1 MPALLILAVISWLFG
16 SGKPRS
22 QEDAPPIFTALEV
35 RPRRRWS
42 SFFCSIAAHTA
53 CITLLFLSSDLFGT
67 SDDDFHPREAT
78 KHALVIRLP
87 NHLDLASAP
96 PDRKVT
102 ADLKKPTPPV
112 AIRRKDLRKYA
123 EEGAQAKLTQPP
135 AVNEIRPEPNL
146 FSSITPL
153 PEPPKVEPKKFEL
166 PDIPVKNTARQ
177 TILQAEM
184 PPVVPVQI
192 DKKLPQLAFW
202 DAEASKPPDQPIVP
216 GNRKLRIEAPRLAS
230 TPLLE
235 APNLELKTSDLKMA
249 SAPVPASAALTLPP
263 ATTMPLRMLQPGK
276 DAKGPT
282 SIDPFTG
289 EPVNLIALSAD
300 PAPLTD
306 ALKALLIPAGNQM
319 SRLPGAT
326 PFFGFPG
333 AGGGVDGAGGSPAGS
348 AEGGDGSGSGK
359 GATGSRS
366 GSGDGKL
373 FGMLNPPGLH
383 GTPLRIIH
391 PNNGVFDIVVVQN
404 STSESFPDAAASLS
418 GRPIYTVYLQV
429 GATKEWVLQFCIPD
443 ASGPVQTGGLVSL
456 GKPAPVGAPYPMVT
470 VRPPEDWQHGSEY
483 LLVHGF
489 LDESG
494 RFRDLRILQGEAAAP
509 PTTSALLDYLGYWEF
524 RPAVRDGR
532 PVRVEVIL
540 AVPPDHL
547 SQASS

>member
-16 SGKPRS
+16 TGKPRS
-22 QEDAPPIFTALEV
+22 ETDAPPIFTALEV
-35 RPRRRWS
+35 RPRRRWN
-42 SFFCSIAAHTA
+42 SFFYSIAAHA
-53 CITLLFLSSDLFGT
+53 VCITLLFLSSDLFGT

-78 KHALVIRLP
+78 KRALVIRLP
-87 NHLDLASAP
+87 NHLDLAPNP
-96 PDRKVT
+96 PDRPVT
-102 ADLKKPTPPV
+102 AELKKPAPPV
-112 AIRRKDLRKYA
+112 AIRRKDLRKYT
-123 EEGAQAKLTQPP
+123 EEGSRAKLIEPP
-135 AVNEIRPEPNL
+135 SIRDIRPEPSL
-146 FSSITPL
+146 FSAITPL

-166 PDIPVKNTARQ
+166 PDIPVKITAKQ

-184 PPVVPVQI
+184 PPAIPVLI

-202 DAEASKPPDQPIVP
+202 DAEASKPPNRPVEP
-216 GNRKLRIEAPRLAS
+216 GNRKLRVEAPRLAAA
-230 TPLLE
+230 PLLE

-276 DAKGPT
+276 DAAGPT

-289 EPVNLIALSAD
+289 EPVNVIALSAN

-319 SRLPGAT
+319 ARLPGAT

-333 AGGGVDGAGGSPAGS
+333 SGGGL
-348 AEGGDGSGSGK
+348 DGSGGSSSNSADGGEGGGS
-359 GATGSRS
+359 GATGPR
-366 GSGDGKL
+366 GPGDGRL
-373 FGMLNPPGLH
+373 FGILNPPGLN

-404 STSESFPDAAASLS
+404 STSESFPDAAAALS

-429 GATKEWVLQFCIPD
+429 GANKEWVLQFCVPD
-443 ASGPVQTGGLVSL
+443 ATGPVQTGGLVSL
-456 GKPAPVGAPYPMVT
+456 GKPAPIGAPYPMVT
-470 VRPPEDWQHGSEY
+470 VRPPEDWQHGSDY

-494 RFRDLRILQGEAAAP
+494 RFRDLRILPGETSTP

-532 PVRVEVIL
+532 PVKVEVIL

-547 SQASS
+547 S

>member
-35 RPRRRWS
+35 RPRRRWN
-42 SFFCSIAAHTA
+42 SFSYSIAAHA
-53 CITLLFLSSDLFGT
+53 VCITLLFLSSDLFGT
-67 SDDDFHPREAT
+67 SDDDFRPKEAT

-87 NHLDLASAP
+87 NHLDLAPAP
-96 PDRKVT
+96 PDRPVT
-102 ADLKKPTPPV
+102 ADLEKRTPPV
-112 AIRRKDLRKYA
+112 AIRRKDLRKYT
-123 EEGAQAKLTQPP
+123 EEGSQAKLIEPP
-135 AVNEIRPEPNL
+135 AVRDLRPEPSL
-146 FSSITPL
+146 FSAITPL

-166 PDIPVKNTARQ
+166 PDIPVKTTAKQ

-184 PPVVPVQI
+184 PPVIPVQI

-202 DAEASKPPDQPIVP
+202 DAEASKPPNRPVEP
-216 GNRKLRIEAPRLAS
+216 GNRKLRVEAPRLAS
-230 TPLLE
+230 VPLLE

-249 SAPVPASAALTLPP
+249 SAPVPKSAALTLPP

-276 DAKGPT
+276 DAVGPT

-289 EPVNLIALSAD
+289 EPVNVIALSAN

-306 ALKALLIPAGNQM
+306 ALKSLLIPAGNQM
-319 SRLPGAT
+319 ARLPGAT

-333 AGGGVDGAGGSPAGS
+333 PGGGPDGSGGSS
-348 AEGGDGSGSGK
+348 ANSADGGDGGGK
-359 GATGSRS
+359 GATGH
-366 GSGDGKL
+366 GPGDGRL
-373 FGMLNPPGLH
+373 FGILNPPGVN

-404 STSESFPDAAASLS
+404 STSESFPDAAAALS

-429 GATKEWVLQFCIPD
+429 GATKEWVLQFCVPD

-456 GKPAPVGAPYPMVT
+456 GKPAPIGAPYPMVT
-470 VRPPEDWQHGSEY
+470 VRPPEDWQHGSDY

-494 RFRDLRILQGEAAAP
+494 RFRDLRILPGEAAAA
-509 PTTSALLDYLGYWEF
+509 PTTGALLDYLGYWEF

-532 PVRVEVIL
+532 PVKVEVIL

-547 SQASS
+547 S